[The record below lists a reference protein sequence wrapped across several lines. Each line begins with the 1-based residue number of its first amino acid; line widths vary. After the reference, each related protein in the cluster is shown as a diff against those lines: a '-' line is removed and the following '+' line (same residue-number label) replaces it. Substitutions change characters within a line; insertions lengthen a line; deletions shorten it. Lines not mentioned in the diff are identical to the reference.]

1 MADGLLCLQTMHQA
15 QDHSEAQ
22 LLRPEAKRLD
32 INGQELETHPN
43 PGCSTSPPLSTLPSL
58 TS

>member
-1 MADGLLCLQTMHQA
+1 MDCSAYKQCIRPRTTQK
-15 QDHSEAQ
+15 HSC
-22 LLRPEAKRLD
+22 LRPEAKRLD

-58 TS
+58 PS